1 MRTPRWLDEEEQRAW
16 RAFIDGSQ
24 RLMAV
29 LNRDLQDNCDL
40 TVADY
45 RILVLLSE
53 AADGSLRM
61 SELAEGVLSSRSK
74 LTHQVRRME
83 SEGLVVRSTCAEDGR
98 GVLATITEHGA
109 RRLRTAA
116 PLHVESVRENFV
128 DQLTRRQL
136 KMLGEIFESVDA
148 RLARR
153 GY

>member
-98 GVLATITEHGA
+98 GVLATITEHGT